1 MIDKIKSIA
10 LPILIL
16 VTSILIIPLLIPDF
30 HPFGG
35 LNITRDKQ
43 FIINESKKY
52 LNKIGVQYDES
63 KLDLNLESN
72 NKLSRWIDS
81 EHKINEANKI
91 LRQNGTAYYWRV
103 SQKFDDDENDVMV
116 SSNSSENVNRS
127 KTRFY
132 LNILDDGKIIG
143 FNHQQTDSTIKKSL
157 TPEEAKKT
165 SIDFI
170 QKLRD
175 DIYFTD
181 DSVQSKNSATKNL
194 FYFNGAE
201 TIDKAGRV
209 DYNFNWKTNLEN
221 KLNYSLKTQIVGES
235 LSSFEIQVIIPPE
248 SEDEASDIFEMAST
262 ILLILLIIISV
273 SIVGF
278 KRFRAYEVGF
288 KHAIAF
294 GIFVLFSF
302 VIKEFLEQINNLQ
315 FNIILGLG
323 LGGIFIAGAAIILW
337 AVSETLFREIWN
349 PKFLSLDL
357 IYHRKFLHSSVGK
370 STINSISFGF
380 GLTALFFVLLFLV
393 SNYSTVTFKGENF
406 ISQSHITSKLPL
418 LNVFFG
424 VFNSYGLL
432 AVGFLMFLT
441 AAIKSYINNDT
452 IFIIV
457 CGLTWAVLVPSNIN
471 PLTTGIPINFI
482 IGILLTTI
490 LMKYD
495 LLSTLL
501 SFLLFKFLI
510 KVTEFSFLQEPG
522 LLNQWYLLMAVCLGF
537 VITGIVLVLRKDK
550 FTDYDS
556 ITPKFVENI
565 TERQRLKQELDVA
578 RHVQMSFL
586 PKENPIYTGID
597 IASTCIPAFEV
608 GGDYY
613 DFIHLGKDKL
623 GIIIGDVSGKG
634 TQAAFYMT
642 LTKGF
647 LKALAKQTD
656 SPSEVLTKMNEL
668 FYENVERGRFISMI
682 YAIVDLKQRKIKIA
696 RAGHNPIIFHDDA
709 GNINLINPDGMALG
723 LEKGPLFSKVITEHE
738 ENLSAGKTFIF
749 YTDGFSEAVN
759 KKGEEY
765 GLERMFD
772 VAKNYNQFSAV
783 QLQDKMIEDINKF
796 IGKAKQHDDMTMVI
810 LKIK

>member
-1 MIDKIKSIA
+1 MIDKFKSLA
-10 LPILIL
+10 LPLFIFI
-16 VTSILIIPLLIPDF
+16 TSLLIIPFLIPAF

-35 LNITRDKQ
+35 LKISRDEQTIMK
-43 FIINESKKY
+43 ESKKY
-52 LNKIGVQYDES
+52 LDKIEVQYDES
-63 KLDLNLESN
+63 KLNLEFETNS
-72 NKLSRWIDS
+72 KFVRWINS
-81 EHKINEANKI
+81 EHKLNDANKI
-91 LRQNGTAYYWRV
+91 LSSDGSAYYWSV
-103 SQKFDDDENDVMV
+103 SQNLEDENNVTV
-116 SSNSSENVNRS
+116 SSNSSETVNRN
-127 KTRFY
+127 KTNFN
-132 LNILDDGKIIG
+132 LGLLDDGKIIG
-143 FNHQQTDSTIKKSL
+143 FDHHLIDSTIKKSL
-157 TPEEAKKT
+157 TLDEAKKT

-175 DIYFTD
+175 DIYFED
-181 DSVQSKNSATKNL
+181 DSSKSGNGTTKRIY
-194 FYFNGAE
+194 YFNGAE
-201 TIDKAGRV
+201 TINKGGRV
-209 DYNFNWKTNLEN
+209 DYNFTWQTNRKNE
-221 KLNYSLKTQIVGES
+221 LNYSLKTKLVGDK
-235 LSSFEIQVIIPPE
+235 LSSFEIQVIIPDE
-248 SEDEASDIFEMAST
+248 SKNETEDIFEIAST
-262 ILLILLIIISV
+262 ILLILLILVSV
-273 SIVGF
+273 IIVGF

-288 KHAIAF
+288 KHAITF

-302 VIKEFLEQINNLQ
+302 VVKELLEWVNTMQ
-315 FNIILGLG
+315 FSMILGLS
-323 LGGIFIAGAAIILW
+323 LGGIFIAGAAVILW
-337 AVSETLFREIWN
+337 AVSETIFREIWN

-357 IYHRKFLHSSVGK
+357 IYHRKFIHSSVGK
-370 STINSISFGF
+370 SLINSISFGF
-380 GLTALFFVLLFLV
+380 GLTALYFVLLFLV
-393 SNYSTVTFKGENF
+393 SNYSIVTFNGQNF
-406 ISQSHITSKLPL
+406 TSQSHITANLPL

-424 VFNSYGLL
+424 VFNAYGLL

-441 AAIKSYINNDT
+441 AAIKRYINNDT
-452 IFIIV
+452 VFIVV
-457 CGLTWAVLVPSNIN
+457 CGLMWAILVPSNIS
-471 PLTTGIPINFI
+471 PLTTGIPINFV
-482 IGILLTTI
+482 IGILLSTI
-490 LMKYD
+490 LIKYD
-495 LLSTLL
+495 LLSTFL
-501 SFLLFKFLI
+501 SFLLFEFLI
-510 KVTEFSFLQEPG
+510 KVTEFSFLQETS
-522 LLNQWYLLMAVCLGF
+522 LLNQWYLLIVLCLGL
-537 VITGIVLVLRKDK
+537 VIVGIVLVLRKDK

-586 PKENPIYTGID
+586 PKENPVLNGID

-613 DFIHLGKDKL
+613 DFIHLGQDKL

-647 LKALAKQTD
+647 LKAIAKQTE

-682 YAIVDLKQRKIKIA
+682 YAIVDLKEMKIKIA

-709 GNINLINPDGMALG
+709 GNINLINPDGIALG

-738 ENLSAGKTFIF
+738 ENLNPGKTFIF

-772 VAKNYNQFSAV
+772 VARNYNQYSAT
-783 QLQDKMIEDINKF
+783 QLQDKLIEDINKF

-810 LKIK
+810 VKIK

>member
-1 MIDKIKSIA
+1 MIDKVKTIA
-10 LPILIL
+10 LPLIIFI
-16 VTSILIIPLLIPDF
+16 TSLIIIPLLIPDF

-35 LNITRDKQ
+35 LKISQDEQT
-43 FIINESKKY
+43 IIKESKKY
-52 LNKIGVQYDES
+52 LDKIEIKYDES
-63 KLDLNLESN
+63 KLNLEFDTN
-72 NKLSRWIDS
+72 VKFVRWINS
-81 EHKINEANKI
+81 EHKLNDANKI
-91 LRQNGTAYYWRV
+91 LRLDGSAYYW
-103 SQKFDDDENDVMV
+103 SINQNLEGEDDITV
-116 SSNSSENVNRS
+116 SSNSSESVNRN
-127 KTRFY
+127 KKKF
-132 LNILDDGKIIG
+132 NINLTDDGRIIE
-143 FNHQQTDSTIKKSL
+143 FDHNIPDSTIKKSL
-157 TPEEAKKT
+157 TLEEAKKT
-165 SIDFI
+165 SVDFI
-170 QKLRD
+170 LKLRD
-175 DIYFTD
+175 DILFED
-181 DSVQSKNSATKNL
+181 DSLKSKNSTTKNI

-201 TIDKAGRV
+201 TIDKGGRV
-209 DYNFNWKTNLEN
+209 DYNFNWQTNSEN
-221 KLNYSLKTQIVGES
+221 ELNYSLKTKLVGDK
-235 LSSFEIQVIIPPE
+235 LSSFEIQVIIPDE
-248 SEDEASDIFEMAST
+248 SKNEAEDIFEMAST
-262 ILLILLIIISV
+262 ILLILLILISV
-273 SIVGF
+273 VIVGF

-302 VIKEFLEQINNLQ
+302 VVKELLEWINTIQ
-315 FNIILGLG
+315 FSMILGLS

-337 AVSETLFREIWN
+337 AVSETIFREIWN

-357 IYHRKFLHSSVGK
+357 IYYRKFIHSSVGK
-370 STINSISFGF
+370 SLINGISFGF
-380 GLTALFFVLLFLV
+380 GLTALYFVLLFLV
-393 SNYSTVTFKGENF
+393 SNYSTVTFNGQNF
-406 ISQSHITSKLPL
+406 TSQSHLTANLLL

-424 VFNSYGLL
+424 VFNAYGLL

-441 AAIKSYINNDT
+441 ASVKRYINNDT
-452 IFIIV
+452 IFIVV
-457 CGLTWAVLVPSNIN
+457 CGLTWAILVPSNIS

-482 IGILLTTI
+482 IGILLSTI
-490 LMKYD
+490 LIKYD
-495 LLSTLL
+495 LLSTFL
-501 SFLLFKFLI
+501 SFLLFEFLI
-510 KVTEFSFLQEPG
+510 KVTEFSFLQETS
-522 LLNQWYLLMAVCLGF
+522 LLNQWYLLIAICL
-537 VITGIVLVLRKDK
+537 VLVIAGITMVLKKDK

-586 PKENPIYTGID
+586 PKENPVLNGID
-597 IASTCIPAFEV
+597 IASTCIPAMEV

-682 YAIVDLKQRKIKIA
+682 YAIIDLKEMKIKIA
-696 RAGHNPIIFHDDA
+696 RAGHNPIIFHDDE

-738 ENLSAGKTFIF
+738 ENLKPGKTFIF
-749 YTDGFSEAVN
+749 YTDGFSEAIN

-772 VAKNYNQFSAV
+772 VAKNYNQYSAA

-810 LKIK
+810 LKIE